1 MNDSY
6 DVKPIPTKPHDEPS
20 IDQTPI
26 DIPPLRTGIG
36 WKFRALVY
44 GAKFAKFA
52 VRQWVTKTGK
62 GGILT
67 LLGATAT
74 GATAVKTSASMP
86 PWWAIALVVLGLVI
100 VLQNMFLRD
109 GEAKKQQEEKRSVAQ
124 K

>member
-1 MNDSY
+1 MTDY
-6 DVKPIPTKPHDEPS
+6 DPKPLPTKRHKESS

-26 DIPPLRTGIG
+26 DVPPLRTGIG
-36 WKFRALVY
+36 WTFKALVY

-62 GGILT
+62 GGILA
-67 LLGATAT
+67 LLGVTAT

-109 GEAKKQQEEKRSVAQ
+109 KEAKKEQDGDNNA
-124 K
+124 